1 MKVKEEYELCRK
13 KSNDEKINEYN
24 QSLFK
29 RLELFMEISPKL
41 MNQLQLQLDQTKN
54 SFQTVLQIFGE
65 TLTVDGKTIEGN
77 EVSIIFMNTLTKI
90 ISSLI
95 QTKKD
100 IEKNTQLSNEI
111 KFSLQSKD
119 DPNLTPTSR
128 SNNITTPPP
137 PPPKSPSLEL
147 PTSSSTT
154 STTTQVES
162 IVVETLLPSSF
173 ISSPVLSR
181 RKSQTLQQSTPPKE
195 VSSSNNE
202 INTTT
207 TIAEAEIQSQT
218 STTNQE
224 ESNSINT
231 YDEKSDNLNN
241 INNTNIEANDKIK
254 PDEIEIKENVG
265 KKKTEKSKNSRPKAR
280 NVIL

>member
-1 MKVKEEYELCRK
+1 MKVKEEYEICRK

-77 EVSIIFMNTLTKI
+77 EINIIFMNTLTKI

-128 SNNITTPPP
+128 SNNITTPPID
-137 PPPKSPSLEL
+137 K
-147 PTSSSTT
+147 
-154 STTTQVES
+154 
-162 IVVETLLPSSF
+162 LLNRIFFQIFNSF
-173 ISSPVLSR
+173 
-181 RKSQTLQQSTPPKE
+181 E
-195 VSSSNNE
+195 
-202 INTTT
+202 
-207 TIAEAEIQSQT
+207 
-218 STTNQE
+218 
-224 ESNSINT
+224 
-231 YDEKSDNLNN
+231 
-241 INNTNIEANDKIK
+241 
-254 PDEIEIKENVG
+254 
-265 KKKTEKSKNSRPKAR
+265 
-280 NVIL
+280 